1 MKALSLKNKILS
13 VVAGI
18 LVLTILGFLVYTA
31 VVMVKAF
38 QVETVD
44 GEDESKYEFVFE
56 GNITI
61 YDTEYAVKLK
71 GVDQEFTVNANSIKD
86 ITGGTY
92 TFTEGQGWTFI
103 FDDKTGTIVRSMYDK
118 DSGNFSF
125 IYSLDMGSRG
135 AGNLKFVYEDKDFNA
150 ANESWKQIPSF
161 SGTAYW
167 FGGVLSATTM
177 VSCDAN
183 GNFRIFC
190 TGGEIDE
197 ISGTYRE
204 SDDGYLFTA
213 ENGTEYAATLNGDG
227 LYEMTV
233 GVYRPALAA
242 YGAANSLV
250 TLTQVV
256 LTVE

>member
-1 MKALSLKNKILS
+1 
-13 VVAGI
+13 
-18 LVLTILGFLVYTA
+18 
-31 VVMVKAF
+31 
-38 QVETVD
+38 
-44 GEDESKYEFVFE
+44 
-56 GNITI
+56 
-61 YDTEYAVKLK
+61 
-71 GVDQEFTVNANSIKD
+71 
-86 ITGGTY
+86 
-92 TFTEGQGWTFI
+92 
-103 FDDKTGTIVRSMYDK
+103 MYDK